1 MSVILGIVAVILGV
15 SALCAIYR
23 VARGPSIL
31 DRVLAVDVLLAI
43 VGGALA
49 ADMVFNGHTHNLV
62 ILVATSVVGFIAS
75 VTVARFVTEKEVSR

>member
-1 MSVILGIVAVILGV
+1 MTILFGIVAVILGF

-49 ADMVFNGHTHNLV
+49 ADMVFNGHTNSLV
-62 ILVATSVVGFIAS
+62 ILVATSVIGFIAS
-75 VTVARFVTEKEVSR
+75 VTVARFVTERK

>member
-1 MSVILGIVAVILGV
+1 MTVLYGIIAAVLGV
-15 SALCAIYR
+15 SAVCAIYR

-49 ADMVFNGHTHNLV
+49 VDMVAYGHTNSLV
-62 ILVATSVVGFIAS
+62 ILVVISVVGFIAS
-75 VTVARFVTEKEVSR
+75 VTVARYVTDRK

>member
-1 MSVILGIVAVILGV
+1 VSILLGIVAVILGI

-49 ADMVFNGHTHNLV
+49 ADMVFNGHTNSLV
-62 ILVATSVVGFIAS
+62 ILVATSVIGFIAS
-75 VTVARFVTEKEVSR
+75 VTVARFVTERK

>member
-1 MSVILGIVAVILGV
+1 MSIVLGIIAVILGV
-15 SALCAIYR
+15 PALFAIYR

-49 ADMVFNGHTHNLV
+49 VDMVVNGHTNTLV
-62 ILVATSVVGFIAS
+62 ILVATSLIGFIAS
-75 VTVARFVTEKEVSR
+75 VTVARFVTEKK

>member
-1 MSVILGIVAVILGV
+1 MSILLGIVAVILGI

-49 ADMVFNGHTHNLV
+49 TDMVLNGHTNSLA
-62 ILVATSVVGFIAS
+62 ILVATSVIGFIAS
-75 VTVARFVTEKEVSR
+75 VTVARFVTERK

>member
-1 MSVILGIVAVILGV
+1 VSVILGIVAVILGI

-49 ADMVFNGHTHNLV
+49 ADMVFNGHTNSLV
-62 ILVATSVVGFIAS
+62 ILVATSVIGFIAS
-75 VTVARFVTEKEVSR
+75 VTVARFVTEKK

>member
-1 MSVILGIVAVILGV
+1 MSVILGIVAVILGA

-49 ADMVFNGHTHNLV
+49 ADMVFNAHTNSLV

-75 VTVARFVTEKEVSR
+75 VTVARFVTEKK

>member
-1 MSVILGIVAVILGV
+1 MSIVLGIIAVILGV
-15 SALCAIYR
+15 SALFAIYR

-49 ADMVFNGHTHNLV
+49 VDMVVNGHTNTLV
-62 ILVATSVVGFIAS
+62 ILVATSVIGFIAS
-75 VTVARFVTEKEVSR
+75 VTVARFVTEKK